1 MKKEERMSTFGYAGK
16 ILTVDLSSG
25 SASPL
30 STLDYADRF
39 LGGQGIAEKLYW
51 DEVSPQASAFDAE
64 NALIFATGPLG
75 GIPVFGG
82 SRWQVSGKSAAPSP
96 QHFCNCNLGGRWGA
110 ELKFAGYD
118 AILVRGKSEKPVY
131 LFLHDDVA
139 EFKDASALWG
149 KGAIETRDILKGELG
164 TSVSVVAIGPA
175 GENLVTMANLLADN
189 DASGSGGLGATMGSK
204 KLKAIVVKGTKK
216 RARVAHPERL
226 KELTGYFRG
235 LGAAAISE
243 AGGLALKI
251 TGPNTKREL
260 CYGCLGNC
268 LRRSYEAKD
277 GRKGK
282 FMCQSAIFYQLFQPT
297 PQAEGYELAFHAN
310 KLCDD
315 YGLDTLAITLTIIWL
330 YSCHAAGILTD
341 ENTGIPI
348 SKLGGPEFM
357 ETLVRKI
364 SLREGFGDILAQ
376 GLPKAA
382 DLVRSGAR
390 ELIANYISI
399 AGEPTVNDPRL
410 YKTTALLYAVA
421 SRPPMQQLHQLSRPT
436 LKWLDWRKQAKN
448 SYVSNDVMRG
458 IARRFWGS
466 EVAAEFSTFEGK
478 ALAAKLIQDRE
489 CAKECLIL
497 CDFLWP
503 IMYSEHTQ
511 DHVGDSALESK
522 LLSAVTGNDVD
533 EEGLNRIGERVFN
546 LHRAIMVREG
556 HRGREDDRLSDAWHT
571 MPFEADFTNP
581 ELVVPGKGNEA
592 VCQSGSVIDREEFE
606 RTKDEYYQLR
616 RWDVATGLQTR
627 AKLEELGLTDVAQDL
642 DQRGLIA

>member
-1 MKKEERMSTFGYAGK
+1 
-16 ILTVDLSSG
+16 
-25 SASPL
+25 
-30 STLDYADRF
+30 
-39 LGGQGIAEKLYW
+39 
-51 DEVSPQASAFDAE
+51 
-64 NALIFATGPLG
+64 
-75 GIPVFGG
+75 
-82 SRWQVSGKSAAPSP
+82 
-96 QHFCNCNLGGRWGA
+96 LGGRWGA

-204 KLKAIVVKGTKK
+204 NLKAIVVKGTKK

-297 PQAEGYELAFHAN
+297 PQAEGYDLAFHAN

-315 YGLDTLAITLTIIWL
+315 CGLDTLAITSIIIWL
-330 YSCHAAGILTD
+330 YRCYASGILTD
-341 ENTGIPI
+341 ENTDIPI
-348 SKLGGPEFM
+348 SRLGRLEFI

-364 SLREGFGDILAQ
+364 SHREGFGDILAQ

-382 DLVRSGAR
+382 DLMGPAAR
-390 ELIANYISI
+390 ELITDYIAKAGLPSI
-399 AGEPTVNDPRL
+399 SDPRL
-410 YKTTALLYAVA
+410 YTTAALFYALEPK
-421 SRPPMQQLHQLSRPT
+421 PPMPQLQGISRVI

-448 SYVSNDVMRG
+448 SYVSTDVFRR
-458 IARRFWGS
+458 IAKRFWGS
-466 EVAAEFSTFEGK
+466 ELAAELSTFEGK
-478 ALAAKLIQDRE
+478 ALAAKMIQDRE
-489 CAKECLIL
+489 CAKGCLIL
-497 CDFLWP
+497 CNFLWP
-503 IMYSEHTQ
+503 IMYLEGSE
-511 DHVGDSALESK
+511 DHVGDPTLESK
-522 LLSAVTGNDVD
+522 VLSAVTGNGVD
-533 EEGLNRIGERVFN
+533 EEALNRIGERVFN
-546 LHRAIMVREG
+546 LHRAILLREG
-556 HRGREDDRLSDAWHT
+556 HQGREDDKLPDNWHT
-571 MPFEADFTNP
+571 MPLEGDFPNP
-581 ELVVPGKGNEA
+581 ECLVPGKGEE
-592 VCQSGSVIDREEFE
+592 VVSRIGSVVDKEEFE

-616 RWDVATGLQTR
+616 QWDVTTGLQTR
-627 AKLEELGLTDVAQDL
+627 AKLEELGLKDVAQDL
-642 DQRGLIA
+642 ARRGLICDEVTGVVPWQRRAGISGG